1 MFYFESLEKEC
12 FEVVFFFSFSVSKAS
27 NQKCPLP
34 GKHTDVPWPSL
45 MLPLFPNLSSTSLG
59 SDSAGAIKLTYDELA
74 LNSNRVIFRELW
86 DLQTR
91 KASSAS

>member
-12 FEVVFFFSFSVSKAS
+12 FEVGFFFSFSVSKAS

-45 MLPLFPNLSSTSLG
+45 MLPFFP
-59 SDSAGAIKLTYDELA
+59 ICPP
-74 LNSNRVIFRELW
+74 
-86 DLQTR
+86 
-91 KASSAS
+91 KAWEVTVPGP

>member
-1 MFYFESLEKEC
+1 MPSSRKTYWC
-12 FEVVFFFSFSVSKAS
+12 PMAQPNAS
-27 NQKCPLP
+27 
-34 GKHTDVPWPSL
+34 
-45 MLPLFPNLSSTSLG
+45 LFPNLSSKSLG

-86 DLQTR
+86 DLQKR